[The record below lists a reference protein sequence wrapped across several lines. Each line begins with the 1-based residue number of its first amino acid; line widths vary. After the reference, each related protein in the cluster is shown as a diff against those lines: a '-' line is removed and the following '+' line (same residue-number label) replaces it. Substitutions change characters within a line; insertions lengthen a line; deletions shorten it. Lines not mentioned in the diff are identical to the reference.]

1 MTPRFQ
7 GCSAPSASER
17 VGSGTTSSGS
27 ITRWKPSPWQR
38 SQAPCGELKE
48 KIRGSSSGIEVPHS
62 RQANCSEKSS
72 VSACVVDH
80 LDFDQAGGEAGRGLD
95 RLGEAAAQVG
105 LHHQPVDDDRDVVF
119 VLLVED
125 DLLVEAAQLAVDLD
139 PRVALEPHLLE
150 QFPVLAFAPPHDRRH
165 HHEFGP
171 LLEGHQPVDD
181 LLLGLAGDLLAALRG
196 SAGRRSAPRAGAG
209 SRRSRSPCRRSSAG
223 CARSSSGRSRS
234 PARAPRSS
242 RRRAS
247 PSGRG
252 TGARR
257 RRATR
262 RSAAAPR
269 RRSCRRRGS
278 TCPSPRAR

>member
-1 MTPRFQ
+1 MPRFQ
-7 GCSAPSASER
+7 GCRAPSASER

-48 KIRGSSSGIEVPHS
+48 KIRGSSSGIEVPQL

-72 VSACVVDH
+72 GSAESLADH
-80 LDFDQAGGEAGRGLD
+80 LDFDQPAGKARGRLD
-95 RLGEAAAQVG
+95 RLGEAPAQVRF
-105 LHHQPVDDDRDVVF
+105 HHEAVDDDRDVVF
-119 VLLVED
+119 ELLVED
-125 DLLVEAAQLAVDLD
+125 DLLVEPAQLAVDLD
-139 PRVALEPHLLE
+139 PRVALEPKLLE
-150 QFPVLAFAPPHDRRH
+150 QFAVLAFAPAHDRRH
-165 HHEFGP
+165 DHEFGP
-171 LLEGHQPVDD
+171 LLEHHQPVDD
-181 LLLGLAGDLLAALRG
+181 LLLGLAGDSARRTRG
-196 SAGRRSAPRAGAG
+196 SAGCRSAPRAGAG

-247 PSGRG
+247 PSARG

-262 RSAAAPR
+262 RSGAGPR
-269 RRSCRRRGS
+269 RRSCRRQGS
-278 TCPSPRAR
+278 TCPTPRAR